1 MNKIFIFS
9 IIFSLS
15 FTFIS
20 CERKSGRSYSKSGTT
35 TKNAHRQNNNNN
47 NNNNSPRSKSKGK
60 TTIKMTKRGGVYEIP
75 CKINGTSM
83 EFIFDTGASD
93 ITISLTEAMFLYK
106 QGTLTDDDFLGT
118 QQYQIA
124 NGAIEEGT
132 IINLSTVEIGD
143 KILYNVKA
151 SIIHNMEAPLLLGQ
165 SALGK
170 YGKISIDYN
179 RNEITFE

>member
-1 MNKIFIFS
+1 MKKRLLYILPFVLMI
-9 IIFSLS
+9 
-15 FTFIS
+15 TFLTTS
-20 CERKSGRSYSKSGTT
+20 CERRSGRKNTQGQIVNTT
-35 TKNAHRQNNNNN
+35 RGKQRTLA
-47 NNNNSPRSKSKGK
+47 PSKGK
-60 TTIKMTKRGGVYEIP
+60 NTIKMTKRGGVYVIP

-106 QGTLTDDDFLGT
+106 QGTLSDEDFLGT

-132 IINLSTVEIGD
+132 VINLSTVEIGD
-143 KILYNVKA
+143 RILHNVKA

-165 SALGK
+165 SALSK
-170 YGKISIDYN
+170 HGKISIDYN
-179 RNEITFE
+179 RNEITFEQ

>member
-1 MNKIFIFS
+1 MNKYYIVIFILTFT
-9 IIFSLS
+9 SL
-15 FTFIS
+15 FPS
-20 CERKSGRSYSKSGTT
+20 CENKAGRGNVAQRVSNTHSQKREQKRSNSKS
-35 TKNAHRQNNNNN
+35 
-47 NNNNSPRSKSKGK
+47 K
-60 TTIKMTKRGGVYEIP
+60 TTIKMTKKGGVYEIP

-106 QGTLTDDDFLGT
+106 QGTLSDDDFLGT

-132 IINLSTVEIGD
+132 VINLSTVEIGD
-143 KILYNVKA
+143 RTLYNVKA

-165 SALGK
+165 SALSK

>member
-20 CERKSGRSYSKSGTT
+20 CERKSGTNYSKSGKTT
-35 TKNAHRQNNNNN
+35 TNTHKQNNNRP
-47 NNNNSPRSKSKGK
+47 SSKSKGK
-60 TTIKMTKRGGVYEIP
+60 TTIKMTKKGGVYEIP

-132 IINLSTVEIGD
+132 IINLSTVEIGGR
-143 KILYNVKA
+143 ILHNVKA
-151 SIIHNMEAPLLLGQ
+151 STIHNMEAPLLLGQ
-165 SALGK
+165 SALSK
-170 YGKISIDYN
+170 YGIISIDYN

>member
-1 MNKIFIFS
+1 MYKIFIFS

-20 CERKSGRSYSKSGTT
+20 CERKSGRNYSKSGTANT
-35 TKNAHRQNNNNN
+35 NTHKQ
-47 NNNNSPRSKSKGK
+47 NNNSPRSISKGK
-60 TTIKMTKRGGVYEIP
+60 TVIKMTKKGGVYEIP

-132 IINLSTVEIGD
+132 VINLKTVEIGD
-143 KILYNVKA
+143 RRLHNVKA

-165 SALGK
+165 SALSK
-170 YGKISIDYN
+170 HGKISIDYN

>member
-1 MNKIFIFS
+1 MNKIFFFS

-20 CERKSGRSYSKSGTT
+20 CERKSGRNYSKSGTT
-35 TKNAHRQNNNNN
+35 STNVHRQNNNRP
-47 NNNNSPRSKSKGK
+47 NSSSKGK
-60 TTIKMTKRGGVYEIP
+60 TTIKMTKKGGVYEIP
-75 CKINGTSM
+75 CKINGTQM
-83 EFIFDTGASD
+83 NFIFDTGASD

-132 IINLSTVEIGD
+132 VINLNTVEIGNRT
-143 KILYNVKA
+143 LHNVQA
-151 SIIHNMEAPLLLGQ
+151 SIVHNMKAPLLLGQ
-165 SALGK
+165 SALRK

-179 RNEITFE
+179 KNEITFE